1 MTDRNQLLGEIGDCL
16 AEALRL
22 QSRVT
27 ELTDQVHQAAG
38 MATADRAL
46 RGRVTGLFFGLLAHL
61 EELTRLV
68 REET

>member
-1 MTDRNQLLGEIGDCL
+1 MTENELIGEIAECL

-27 ELTDQVHQAAG
+27 EMTERAHQSAG
-38 MATADRAL
+38 K
-46 RGRVTGLFFGLLAHL
+46 VTGLFFGLLAHL
-61 EELTRLV
+61 EQLNRLV